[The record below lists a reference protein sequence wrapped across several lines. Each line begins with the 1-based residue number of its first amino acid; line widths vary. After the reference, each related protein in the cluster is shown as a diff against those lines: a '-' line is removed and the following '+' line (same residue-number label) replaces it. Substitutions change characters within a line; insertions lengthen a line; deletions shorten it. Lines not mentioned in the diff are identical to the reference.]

1 MILLFQQQMQ
11 AYVAWTNS
19 QLKKR
24 PGSKVVEDL
33 ARDMQDGVALA
44 QLIEIVGMC
53 SIVFLYNTSQT
64 RNTCMQ
70 RLLALSKQSPRDS
83 KTLF

>member
-1 MILLFQQQMQ
+1 MQ

-19 QLKKR
+19 QLKKL

-44 QLIEIVGMC
+44 QLIEVVGMF
-53 SIVFLYNTSQT
+53 SILH
-64 RNTCMQ
+64 
-70 RLLALSKQSPRDS
+70 
-83 KTLF
+83 LFISI

>member
-1 MILLFQQQMQ
+1 MQ

-19 QLKKR
+19 QLKKL

-53 SIVFLYNTSQT
+53 GIVFYST
-64 RNTCMQ
+64 
-70 RLLALSKQSPRDS
+70 AY
-83 KTLF
+83 

>member
-1 MILLFQQQMQ
+1 MQ

-44 QLIEIVGMC
+44 QLIEIVGTVQYC
-53 SIVFLYNTSQT
+53 LLYKACRT
-64 RNTCMQ
+64 RELTVT
-70 RLLALSKQSPRDS
+70 REHWRKQVPPVCGKILKD
-83 KTLF
+83 FWHA

>member
-1 MILLFQQQMQ
+1 MWRGLIEDLREAYLFQQQMQ

-19 QLKKR
+19 QLKKL

-53 SIVFLYNTSQT
+53 GIVFYST
-64 RNTCMQ
+64 
-70 RLLALSKQSPRDS
+70 AY
-83 KTLF
+83 

>member
-1 MILLFQQQMQ
+1 
-11 AYVAWTNS
+11 VAWTNS

-44 QLIEIVGMC
+44 QLIEVVGTC
-53 SIVFLYNTSQT
+53 SVVFIIHIFS
-64 RNTCMQ
+64 C
-70 RLLALSKQSPRDS
+70 
-83 KTLF
+83 